1 MREVDGKSD
10 APNEGGDRHPVQRR
24 RTVAAV
30 VKTARERILAAVREG
45 VERGERP
52 PVAEITARAG
62 VSRATF
68 YRTFGSREELFRELE
83 LDPPPDRRMEILEAA
98 AGLIARDG
106 LARLSMDELASKAG
120 VSRARLYRLY
130 PGKSALFAELVR
142 VFSPIEALVAN
153 MERLADQPPAK
164 ALPELAVSVWRTV
177 SSRLGIV
184 RSLLLEVA
192 TLGPDAREGV
202 LGEFFPQVLGALGG
216 YLVGQMAAG
225 RLRPMHPILAIQSF
239 VGPLIVHVLLWPVV
253 TEGLGM
259 ELDSEAAVREFATNW
274 VRGMAPDGHRDVP

>member
-1 MREVDGKSD
+1 M
-10 APNEGGDRHPVQRR
+10 
-24 RTVAAV
+24 
-30 VKTARERILAAVREG
+30 TARERILAAARDR

-52 PVAEITARAG
+52 AVAEITARAG

-68 YRTFGSREELFRELE
+68 YRAFGSREELFRELE
-83 LDPPPDRRMEILEAA
+83 VDPPSDSRREILEAA
-98 AGLIARDG
+98 AELIARDG
-106 LARLSMDELASKAG
+106 LARLSMDELAVRAG

-153 MERLADQPPAK
+153 MERLADQPPEK

-177 SSRLGIV
+177 SSRIGII
-184 RSLLLEVA
+184 RPLLFEVA
-192 TLGPDAREGV
+192 SLGPDVRQGV
-202 LGEFFPQVLGALGG
+202 LGEFFPKVFGTLGG

-225 RLRPMHPILAIQSF
+225 RLRQMHPILAIQSF
-239 VGPLIVHVLLWPVV
+239 VGPIIVHVLLRPVV

-274 VRGMAPDGHRDVP
+274 VRGMTPDPPGDVP

>member
-1 MREVDGKSD
+1 M
-10 APNEGGDRHPVQRR
+10 QRR
-24 RTVAAV
+24 SRVAAV
-30 VKTARERILAAVREG
+30 MKTARERILAAARDV

-68 YRTFGSREELFRELE
+68 YRTFGSREELFRELAV
-83 LDPPPDRRMEILEAA
+83 DPPPDGRMEILEAA
-98 AGLIARDG
+98 AELIARDG
-106 LARLSMDELASKAG
+106 LARLSMDELAAKSG

-130 PGKSALFAELVR
+130 PGKSALFSELVR

-153 MERLADQPPAK
+153 MERLADQPPEK

-177 SSRLGIV
+177 SGRIGII
-184 RSLLLEVA
+184 RPLLFEVA
-192 TLGPDAREGV
+192 SLGPDVREGV
-202 LGEFFPQVLGALGG
+202 LGEFFPRVFGALGG

-239 VGPLIVHVLLWPVV
+239 TGPIIVHVLLRQVV
-253 TEGLGM
+253 NEGLGLD
-259 ELDSEAAVREFATNW
+259 LDSEAAVREFATNW
-274 VRGMAPDGHRDVP
+274 VRGMAPDPLDDVP

>member
-1 MREVDGKSD
+1 M
-10 APNEGGDRHPVQRR
+10 QRR
-24 RTVAAV
+24 RRVAAV

-83 LDPPPDRRMEILEAA
+83 VEPPPDRRMEILEAA
-98 AGLIARDG
+98 AELIARDG

-192 TLGPDAREGV
+192 TLGPDVREGV

-274 VRGMAPDGHRDVP
+274 VRGMAPDGQGNVP